1 MQCGIAC
8 IQMICH
14 YYGKKY
20 TTESISKICHSTTE
34 GVSLLSIS
42 KAANRIGLKAVSGKV
57 TIKQLER
64 VGVSCILH

>member
-20 TTESISKICHSTTE
+20 TTEFVSKIKTTY
-34 GVSLLSIS
+34 V
-42 KAANRIGLKAVSGKV
+42 R
-57 TIKQLER
+57 
-64 VGVSCILH
+64 